1 MGSTSSQN
9 ESAGSI
15 VYLRQELARRTYK
28 PWKQVTFVFYFFSA
42 IVLFGGFG
50 IWVELVELNLLSENA
65 DSYDGLYR
73 AIATFYP
80 ALIGSASFHLLLIA
94 TGTSNR
100 IMTAFGATVLL
111 FAFVIAI
118 LLAIFHH
125 QYPIARFFVVILLA
139 SFSIWLWS
147 IADADNPIYTDVPAD
162 TSSGGSLVRPL
173 KGDTSEFKVD

>member
-1 MGSTSSQN
+1 MASTSSQN
-9 ESAGSI
+9 EGAGS
-15 VYLRQELARRTYK
+15 VANLRQELARRTCK
-28 PWKQVTFVFYFFSA
+28 PWKQVTFVSYFFTA

-50 IWVELVELNLLSENA
+50 IWVELVELNLSENA
-65 DSYDGLYR
+65 ESYDGLYR

-94 TGTSNR
+94 TVKSDTT
-100 IMTAFGATVLL
+100 MTAFGTMVLS

-118 LLAIFHH
+118 LVAIFQH

-147 IADADNPIYTDVPAD
+147 IADADNPIYKDVPAD
-162 TSSGGSLVRPL
+162 TSSGGSLLRPL